1 MIYVKDT
8 NTLPNL
14 PILTLAIEAP
24 QDSVLTV
31 ADCEYLQGRIMHER
45 HIAGLSKTPDEVMEN
60 AVRSYEATKTL
71 LHALGLIMQWGSCDK
86 IIVNVYPKNAEVIA
100 HFHADNSLITL
111 ASYPYVHISGE
122 LTFKFVVGSRKNHFE
137 VKGSKEYKD
146 VKCKYPAHSSGIL
159 SYDMNF
165 PAPTLFIH
173 DVLRPIYDEYLKN
186 AKIHTLISDTTSTSY
201 DGWRHDAL
209 YGTECDP
216 DWDMK

>member
-1 MIYVKDT
+1 MSYVKDT
-8 NTLPNL
+8 NTLPNQ

-71 LHALGLIMQWGSCDK
+71 LHALGLITQWVMCDR
-86 IIVNVYPKNAEVIA
+86 IVVNVYPKNAEVIA
-100 HFHADNSLITL
+100 HLRADTSLITC
-111 ASYPYVHISGE
+111 ASFPYVHKSGE
-122 LTFKFVVGSRKNHFE
+122 LHFKFVVGSRKNRFE
-137 VKGSKEYKD
+137 VKGSKEYKGIN
-146 VKCKYPAHSSGIL
+146 CKYPVHSSGIL

-173 DVLRPIYDEYLKN
+173 DALRPIYDDYLES
-186 AKIHTLISDTTSTSY
+186 AKIHTLISDTTSTGY
-201 DGWRHDAL
+201 DAGVMM
-209 YGTECDP
+209 YCTECDP
-216 DWDMK
+216 DWDTK